1 MMDRPAYGAGH
12 LHHSYPGPDWNS
24 IPFGMHAQ
32 LPGPLCAGRPAAAVS
47 TGGIYQQ
54 ELQTWLDRML
64 LSTLRSISCM
74 IQNLR
79 TSDGCVYLML
89 CWLFAG
95 GTH

>member
-1 MMDRPAYGAGH
+1 
-12 LHHSYPGPDWNS
+12 
-24 IPFGMHAQ
+24 
-32 LPGPLCAGRPAAAVS
+32 LCAGRPAAAVS

-54 ELQTWLDRML
+54 ELQTWLDGMFP
-64 LSTLRSISCM
+64 SNLRSISCM
-74 IQNLR
+74 IQNLC